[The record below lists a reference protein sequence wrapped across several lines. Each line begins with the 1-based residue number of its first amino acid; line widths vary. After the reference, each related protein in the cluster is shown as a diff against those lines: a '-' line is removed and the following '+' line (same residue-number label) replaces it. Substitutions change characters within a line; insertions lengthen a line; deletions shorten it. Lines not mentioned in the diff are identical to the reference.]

1 MALCHNCDDTRIEY
15 TGEVGQTDYTF
26 PFEYYKTEDVKVAN
40 WDDALKVWVDQPKTI
55 EPSTTVW
62 VFQNETT
69 IRFTTAPVGQRFIIY
84 RCTDLEPLPSTFYPG
99 TAIKAQDLN
108 DNFFVLKSAI
118 EEAHCSIQRSEEASD
133 DKYWN
138 KIDYGAGGD
147 TVYSNDVSVK
157 NDTSIYTSGAVGE
170 RLDPFFQGTV
180 PPYTPG
186 DFRLPGKLWFNTS
199 DSTTKVWD
207 SVNTTWV
214 DLSGNFTTIVSEV
227 APTTR
232 TSGADLING
241 DVWFNSSSGEL
252 YVWYDDG
259 DPQNSRG
266 RQWVQAVGAAGP
278 ARLTDTGVT
287 AGSYTAA
294 DITVDSQ
301 GRITTA
307 ASGTISTPEIENDAV
322 TPDKLEDTAVTPG
335 QYGSVTQIP
344 VITIDQQ
351 GRITAANTAAL
362 SSTDTLAISVHN
374 QSGADLSKGDPV
386 YVSGTHSS
394 GKPTVELADNNGA
407 GTYPCIGLV
416 YADITDGTDGEVVI
430 SGLLDQVDTS
440 LYSAGSALYLDSTPG
455 DLTTTRPTASTEKVQ
470 KVGLVTRSHTTVGSI
485 LIIGA
490 GRTNDVNN
498 EITALTG
505 VALNESDLGT
515 FTGSTISDNTDIK
528 TALQELETKA
538 ETPIVNADISATAE
552 IDVSKLGNGTT
563 RQLLQTAANGTDVE
577 WTSNVDVPG
586 TLDVTNNA
594 TFDQN
599 ATIVGDL
606 TVDTDTLYVD
616 STNNR
621 VGIGTT
627 SPGSKLDV
635 NDDALIYGI
644 TVGRGAGAVSTNT
657 AVGNAALQA
666 NTTGVQNT
674 ANGANAL
681 LNNTTGSNN
690 TANGANALFSNTIGA
705 SNTATGRNALYYNT
719 TGSGNTA
726 NGIYTL
732 LSNST
737 GNDNTANGTSA
748 LLSNTTG
755 TSNTANGRSALY
767 SNTTGNENA
776 ANGAYALTSNT
787 TGIQNT
793 ANGRNALFF
802 NSTGSYNTANGRS
815 SLSSNTTGTANT
827 ATGVNALFYNTTGNE
842 NAAHGR
848 SALVNNTTGNSNTAN
863 GIYALFSNTT
873 GNHNVATGRNAL
885 YYNTTGSGNFGAAF
899 VNSAGTYAPVF
910 NPTTENNR
918 VVIGHTSVTNA
929 YVQVAWTVVSDQ
941 RDKMNFGTVPHGLD
955 FIKQLNPVSFQ
966 FKVNRDTEEV
976 NGPVRYGFKAQ
987 DILALEGEDNAVII
1001 DNEDP
1006 DKLRYNGEALVPVLV
1021 NAIKEQQ
1028 AIIEALTA
1036 RLDAAGI

>member
-62 VFQNETT
+62 FFQNETT

-118 EEAHCSIQRSEEASD
+118 EEAHCSIQRSEETSD

-170 RLDPFFQGTV
+170 RLDPFFQSTI

-186 DFRLPGKLWFNTS
+186 DFRLPGKLWFDTS
-199 DSTTKVWD
+199 NSTTKVWD
-207 SVNTTWV
+207 SVNTKWV
-214 DLSGNFTTIVSEV
+214 DLTGNFTTIVKES
-227 APTTR
+227 APTAR

-252 YVWYDDG
+252 YIWYDDG
-259 DPQNSRG
+259 DPQNSRS
-266 RQWVQAVGAAGP
+266 RQWVQAVSGP
-278 ARLTDTGVT
+278 AYLADTGVT

-294 DITVDSQ
+294 DITVDAQ
-301 GRITTA
+301 GRITAA
-307 ASGTISTPEIENDAV
+307 ASGEISTSEIANDAV

-335 QYGSVTQIP
+335 QYGSSTQIP

-362 SSTDTLAISVHN
+362 SATDTLVISVHN

-416 YADITDGTDGEVVI
+416 YADITNGTDGEVAI
-430 SGLLDQVDTS
+430 SGLLLNVDTS

-470 KVGLVTRSHTTVGSI
+470 KVGLVTRSHAVSGSI

-552 IDVSKLGNGTT
+552 INVSKLGNGTA

-586 TLDVTNNA
+586 TLDVTDNA

-599 ATIVGDL
+599 VTVVGDL
-606 TVDTDTLYVD
+606 TVDTNTLYVD

-621 VGIGTT
+621 VGISTTNPVRPIHVNQSAPVIRLEDSDGTNQYT
-627 SPGSKLDV
+627 EIIQSGGSTFIDS
-635 NDDALIYGI
+635 
-644 TVGRGAGAVSTNT
+644 R
-657 AVGNAALQA
+657 
-666 NTTGVQNT
+666 
-674 ANGANAL
+674 
-681 LNNTTGSNN
+681 NN
-690 TANGANALFSNTIGA
+690 
-705 SNTATGRNALYYNT
+705 
-719 TGSGNTA
+719 TGSGSLVFR
-726 NGIYTL
+726 GITGAEFARINNVGNLGIGTTNPGSQITVNASGVTSTTL
-732 LSNST
+732 QVN
-737 GNDNTANGTSA
+737 
-748 LLSNTTG
+748 
-755 TSNTANGRSALY
+755 
-767 SNTTGNENA
+767 NA
-776 ANGAYALTSNT
+776 DKFRFLAT
-787 TGIQNT
+787 
-793 ANGRNALFF
+793 
-802 NSTGSYNTANGRS
+802 STGSYIDAFNVPLIWRS
-815 SLSSNTTGTANT
+815 GASGTTEYARFTGSATGNFLLGGTVSPPSATKALAIFNGTAP
-827 ATGVNALFYNTTGNE
+827 
-842 NAAHGR
+842 
-848 SALVNNTTGNSNTAN
+848 
-863 GIYALFSNTT
+863 
-873 GNHNVATGRNAL
+873 
-885 YYNTTGSGNFGAAF
+885 TGSVADG
-899 VNSAGTYAPVF
+899 
-910 NPTTENNR
+910 
-918 VVIGHTSVTNA
+918 VVL
-929 YVQVAWTVVSDQ
+929 Y
-941 RDKMNFGTVPHGLD
+941 
-955 FIKQLNPVSFQ
+955 
-966 FKVNRDTEEV
+966 
-976 NGPVRYGFKAQ
+976 AQ
-987 DILALEGEDNAVII
+987 DVSSSSELKVRDEAGNVTTLSPHNFDLIPEGPSEDMAWSYYSEKDGKKINVDMLKAIRILEQLSGEQ
-1001 DNEDP
+1001 
-1006 DKLRYNGEALVPVLV
+1006 LVFSS
-1021 NAIKEQQ
+1021 
-1028 AIIEALTA
+1028 
-1036 RLDAAGI
+1036 